1 MHVLFYFVVNMG
13 GESSSEVSLT
23 IWLSRAMMSIMYSY
37 AIFGLGYMIF
47 IIYEF
52 FQEVK
57 KNRERRAKKVAIEGN
72 QLFGIKK
79 EEGV

>member
-1 MHVLFYFVVNMG
+1 
-13 GESSSEVSLT
+13 
-23 IWLSRAMMSIMYSY
+23 MYSY

>member
-37 AIFGLGYMIF
+37 AIFGVGYMIF